1 MNIYNIMYEKVVH
14 KSVNKSNT
22 EGKKFMCICLFS
34 VLCHAQYLCV
44 GYVVMGS

>member
-1 MNIYNIMYEKVVH
+1 MNIYNIIYEKVVP

-34 VLCHAQYLCV
+34 CFMTCPIPLCWLYCD
-44 GYVVMGS
+44 G